1 MFKGWQLPAKRAS
14 LGVAM
19 VGDRQ
24 FCLIPSTLAIP
35 CRAKQVGLVR
45 KEWCFDR
52 CWSQLRQGLEK
63 PKYILQWLS
72 KVSTQF

>member
-24 FCLIPSTLAIP
+24 FCLIPSTLPIP
-35 CRAKQVGLVR
+35 CRAKQARPGPFPGHQV
-45 KEWCFDR
+45 
-52 CWSQLRQGLEK
+52 
-63 PKYILQWLS
+63 
-72 KVSTQF
+72 